1 MEQTTK
7 REEQLRDLRWM
18 LKFNGYKT
26 ADDLKYTRTSGK
38 HIARSVEFLDNNKV
52 LIKYMNTDTN
62 FKEKRELELE
72 DAFNWIS

>member
-18 LKFNGYKT
+18 LKFQSYKT

>member
-1 MEQTTK
+1 MEQNIK
-7 REEQLRDLRWM
+7 REQQLRDLRWM
-18 LKFNGYKT
+18 LKFQGYKT

>member
-1 MEQTTK
+1 MEQNTK
-7 REEQLRDLRWM
+7 RQQQLRDLRWM

-52 LIKYMNTDTN
+52 LIKYMNTETN